1 MDPSLRTTGLIKSDA
16 VKLVGLATPSVDNIS
31 SDIKVELDGGSGYLR
46 MKWPTYPD
54 ESKLKDASNV
64 KDISLR
70 NSNGEVIV
78 AASGTSLFSFSKL
91 YGPIKYMADVTVSG
105 RNNNTQHI
113 TSDTNEA
120 SANLSVS
127 PGDKVHVDMYY
138 AYETGNFKSNVVSA
152 DQTVTAYLTLP
163 SAGYSKADLENWCA
177 NNPFATLTTAKKDDN
192 HPAGSFTMVDSNGVT
207 HNYGEQLTINSSLRL
222 TITYYT
228 EPDHNL
234 SIIAVT
240 SEDHKSAKLTVQ
252 YDSDSKWS
260 GWNISGNSS
269 SFNISGTDNEEL
281 SILVAGTEGSIT
293 VYANTDN
300 KQASATVSINSEDQ
314 TLSVVTN

>member
-1 MDPSLRTTGLIKSDA
+1 
-16 VKLVGLATPSVDNIS
+16 
-31 SDIKVELDGGSGYLR
+31 
-46 MKWPTYPD
+46 
-54 ESKLKDASNV
+54 
-64 KDISLR
+64 
-70 NSNGEVIV
+70 
-78 AASGTSLFSFSKL
+78 
-91 YGPIKYMADVTVSG
+91 
-105 RNNNTQHI
+105 
-113 TSDTNEA
+113 
-120 SANLSVS
+120 
-127 PGDKVHVDMYY
+127 
-138 AYETGNFKSNVVSA
+138 
-152 DQTVTAYLTLP
+152 
-163 SAGYSKADLENWCA
+163 
-177 NNPFATLTTAKKDDN
+177 
-192 HPAGSFTMVDSNGVT
+192 MVDSNGVT
-207 HNYGEQLTINSSLRL
+207 HNYGEQLTINNSSLRL

-260 GWNISGNSS
+260 GWNISGDSS